1 MNMLRNS
8 RASLRDGLSATWDL
22 VTRSPGFPVGVGG
35 AEGLHAAFF
44 TESRTRGHVRHSVA
58 GNPGSVFGAEETIAW
73 SDLIAGTV
81 LEGRANELCERSVL
95 VATTSQLTAIATL
108 VELDGVARR
117 IVLYP
122 PDLSLEHLA
131 YVAQAAAVEAIV
143 SDRTSPDIPGI
154 ASLAPCSWR
163 PCDRAPKVERETEWV
178 LLTSGTT
185 GRPKLVVHTLASL
198 AGAIEV
204 DRSASAGVVWGTYY
218 DIRRYGGLQIFLRAA
233 LTGTS
238 LVLSSALEST
248 ADFLAR
254 AGSLGVTHI
263 SGTPSHWRRA
273 SMSSSAHLISP
284 KYVRLSGEIADQ
296 AILNHL
302 RSLYPQA
309 KVAHAFATTEA
320 GVVFAVNDGLMGFP
334 TSVIEKTPDVVM
346 KIEDRTLR
354 VHSDRTARCYLGDH
368 ARAIPDADGFV
379 DTGDVLEVRDGRYYF
394 VGRGDGM
401 INVGGMKVYPEEV
414 EAVINGHPRV
424 QMSLVRTKKN
434 PFTGALVVADVVL
447 KSASG
452 PAGNDMGEL
461 HQDILRLCRET
472 LASHKVPAAINFVP
486 ALAVAETGKLI
497 RRYA

>member
-8 RASLRDGLSATWDL
+8 RASLRDGLSA
-22 VTRSPGFPVGVGG
+22 VGELT
-35 AEGLHAAFF
+35 A
-44 TESRTRGHVRHSVA
+44 R
-58 GNPGSVFGAEETIAW
+58 SVFGAETSLAW

-81 LEGRANELCERSVL
+81 LAGKANELCGRSVV
-95 VATTSQLTAIATL
+95 VATTHQLTAIATL
-108 VELDGVARR
+108 VELDGAARR

-122 PDLSLEHLA
+122 PDMSLEHLP
-131 YVAQAAAVEAIV
+131 YVVQSAAADAIV
-143 SDRTSPDIPGI
+143 SDRPTMGLDIPGV
-154 ASLAPCSWR
+154 ASLTPSSWTMMPR
-163 PCDRAPKVERETEWV
+163 GRAPEGEHETEWV

-198 AGAIEV
+198 AGAIDSGRPTA
-204 DRSASAGVVWGTYY
+204 DRVVWSTFY

-238 LVLSSALEST
+238 LVLSRAEEAT

-254 AGSLGVTHI
+254 AGAHGVTHI

-273 SMSSSAHLISP
+273 SMSSSAHLIAP
-284 KYVRLSGEIADQ
+284 EYVRLSGEIADQ

-309 KVAHAFATTEA
+309 KIAHAFATTEA

-334 TSVIEKTPDVVM
+334 ADVIEHTPHVVM
-346 KIEDRTLR
+346 KIENRSLR
-354 VHSDRTARCYLGDH
+354 VRSDRTARCYLGDH
-368 ARAIPDADGFV
+368 NHAIRDGEGFV
-379 DTGDVLEVRDGRYYF
+379 DTGDVLELREGRYYF

-414 EAVINGHPRV
+414 EAVINGHPKV

-434 PFTGALVVADVVL
+434 PITGALVVADVVL
-447 KSASG
+447 KIP
-452 PAGNDMGEL
+452 PAPNDMGDL
-461 HQDILRLCRET
+461 HQDILRFCREA
-472 LASHKVPAAINFVP
+472 LPSHKVPAAINFVP

-497 RRYA
+497 RRHA